1 MHKAPSLLIREE
13 SGYHVSMA
21 RAAPTSE
28 PLNPDAECE
37 PGYAAWKREK
47 VERALA
53 ESADREAMIPAAE
66 VWRDLGLE
74 R

>member
-1 MHKAPSLLIREE
+1 
-13 SGYHVSMA
+13 MA